1 MRAPL
6 RQAIN
11 DARMTDGREE
21 IRQDSLADDIVERE
35 AWLRSFGMTPY
46 TSPGDFD
53 MSKIKKKSA
62 EFLEEKKINGTLSV
76 DKLPSCEKIPGKV
89 TASFKQHLNALK
101 QPTRDC
107 LTSPEWRGARNQVR
121 QALEQNSIE
130 KMVVLGPGSI
140 FACTTEY
147 TFWQYEMA
155 FILAIFELVKQQ
167 DQSTKTRTPVLYF
180 QDPKFCIAD
189 YLLLSELGGQI
200 VDHPEAFVRHI
211 DERTLVFAN
220 LHLVGKPL
228 PFSEEPSHKELNIV
242 TVQQSLPA
250 ATENALYLQSK
261 YNEFDPNFDIRGV
274 ADRFIAERQ
283 SAELHETMLHL
294 FTSIPDSEN
303 NLFGLMSIFW
313 LPSVEDSG
321 TLRQTKQVESL
332 GKKAKKWLESL

>member
-1 MRAPL
+1 MRSPL
-6 RQAIN
+6 RHVVN

-21 IRQDSLADDIVERE
+21 IRQDSLAEYFVERE

-46 TSPGDFD
+46 TSSGDYD
-53 MSKIKKKSA
+53 MSRIKKKRA
-62 EFLEEKKINGTLSV
+62 ELLEEKKIDV
-76 DKLPSCEKIPGKV
+76 DRLPSCEKIPGKV

-101 QPTRDC
+101 QDC
-107 LTSPEWRGARNQVR
+107 LTSPNWRGACNHVR
-121 QALEQNSIE
+121 HALEQNSIE
-130 KMVVLGPGSI
+130 KMVVLGLGSI
-140 FACTTEY
+140 FSHTTEY

-167 DQSTKTRTPVLYF
+167 AHNRRTHTPTLYF

-200 VDHPEAFVRHI
+200 VKHPEAFVRHI
-211 DERTLVFAN
+211 DERALVFAN

-228 PFSEEPSHKELNIV
+228 PLSVEPSDKELNIL

-250 ATENALYLQSK
+250 ATEAALHLQSK
-261 YNEFDPNFDIRGV
+261 YSEFDSDFDIRGV
-274 ADRFIAERQ
+274 ANRFLAKRK

-294 FTSIPDSEN
+294 FTSIPDSEH

-313 LPSVEDSG
+313 LVSG
-321 TLRQTKQVESL
+321 EESDTLLQAKQVGLL
-332 GKKAKKWLESL
+332 GKKAKKWLDSL